1 MYHRLMYFD
10 SFIEKTVL
18 FLFFIH
24 VDIVFLGIPN
34 FSDVALFAV
43 PFSVSRM
50 IFTFALLRFCL
61 TADILRLNQILF
73 CDPIMLFFIHIYIK
87 CNIWISKIER
97 FSCILCCRR
106 ALGGKVRD
114 RERKICQE
122 PKYLL
127 EIWIYWRQGVFK
139 VKREK

>member
-1 MYHRLMYFD
+1 MYFD

-24 VDIVFLGIPN
+24 VDILFLGIRN

-73 CDPIMLFFIHIYIK
+73 RDPIMIFH
-87 CNIWISKIER
+87 S
-97 FSCILCCRR
+97 
-106 ALGGKVRD
+106 
-114 RERKICQE
+114 
-122 PKYLL
+122 YLH
-127 EIWIYWRQGVFK
+127 
-139 VKREK
+139 

>member
-1 MYHRLMYFD
+1 MYFD

-61 TADILRLNQILF
+61 TANILRLNQILF
-73 CDPIMLFFIHIYIK
+73 HDPIILFSFIFTLNVTFEFQK
-87 CNIWISKIER
+87 SSVLVVFCAVE
-97 FSCILCCRR
+97 
-106 ALGGKVRD
+106 
-114 RERKICQE
+114 E
-122 PKYLL
+122 P
-127 EIWIYWRQGVFK
+127 
-139 VKREK
+139 